1 MSTQTIEQETIQV
14 IRKNFNKD
22 HYIIRFIKNLF
33 TRSKQPK
40 WMNAD
45 DPLSEQYRQQLKLL
59 NHGNIVWAAVVQ
71 ANNLLF
77 KDGPMDH
84 PVHIVYSSTQDFDNN
99 PEYLS
104 EVASKIY
111 SLKNAVPDDI
121 QLSKLAEMVTNEQE
135 RGLDWELPSSLT
147 NASIRSTTFVFA
159 REHSPNR
166 ILSSN
171 KIPIL
176 IHPSTHACMMV
187 PSRFWTQKLTD
198 SWSNPEQKQEQEQ
211 EQEIYQ
217 KIGELLWSI
226 MPEEATVIYF
236 TGDIYPEHWS
246 GGADW
251 LLKNGKI
258 ESFLFGESPYEIE
271 SQIYE
276 LMKKLRSLDM
286 FAEKWTNY
294 KITLTET
301 GKIDFEFAYI
311 PEEDHWPGLLMKG
324 VSELKEDE
332 LDLHNIPFEEWEM
345 RIKHREQNKD

>member
-1 MSTQTIEQETIQV
+1 MITKKHILLT
-14 IRKNFNKD
+14 FA
-22 HYIIRFIKNLF
+22 LF
-33 TRSKQPK
+33 AFFKPSAFAESINNNMDKFKEKQSP
-40 WMNAD
+40 
-45 DPLSEQYRQQLKLL
+45 PLE
-59 NHGNIVWAAVVQ
+59 
-71 ANNLLF
+71 
-77 KDGPMDH
+77 
-84 PVHIVYSSTQDFDNN
+84 N
-99 PEYLS
+99 PS
-104 EVASKIY
+104 M
-111 SLKNAVPDDI
+111 
-121 QLSKLAEMVTNEQE
+121 Q
-135 RGLDWELPSSLT
+135 
-147 NASIRSTTFVFA
+147 
-159 REHSPNR
+159 
-166 ILSSN
+166 
-171 KIPIL
+171 
-176 IHPSTHACMMV
+176 
-187 PSRFWTQKLTD
+187 
-198 SWSNPEQKQEQEQ
+198 EQK
-211 EQEIYQ
+211 IYQ

-226 MPEEATVIYF
+226 MPEEANVIYF

-258 ESFLFGESPYEIE
+258 ETFPFGESPYEIE